1 MLLFGKSKCLSCTGC
16 SRGRGRTLPGCQ
28 IQFTSKL
35 SSDQLLQPGSGGP
48 GNSAAT
54 FSVFV
59 PAASLNISTIGDP
72 FSGIHIIIPMPLN
85 GDDKSSFILSISYGG
100 SLSIFPL
107 SNNSLYLSWQAIFS
121 PLQKDRPWCE
131 PLNTQQSTNLIW
143 YRICLA

>member
-35 SSDQLLQPGSGGP
+35 SSDQLLQPGRA

-72 FSGIHIIIPMPLN
+72 FFRDPH
-85 GDDKSSFILSISYGG
+85 YY
-100 SLSIFPL
+100 
-107 SNNSLYLSWQAIFS
+107 SNAFKW
-121 PLQKDRPWCE
+121 R
-131 PLNTQQSTNLIW
+131 
-143 YRICLA
+143 

>member
-35 SSDQLLQPGSGGP
+35 SSDQLLQPGRA

-107 SNNSLYLSWQAIFS
+107 SNNSSYLIRQAVFSGTPFS
-121 PLQKDRPWCE
+121 P
-131 PLNTQQSTNLIW
+131 
-143 YRICLA
+143 A